1 MVRKEN
7 ESKFIFGTLGLFFGG
22 FILLLSILFLWIG
35 FEINSW
41 GWMGIEVIGT
51 GFDSTLLAIPILII
65 GIIGLTIGLPSFLV
79 SALNLIKSLE
89 KND

>member
-41 GWMGIEVIGT
+41 GWMGIETIGT
-51 GFDSTLLAIPILII
+51 GFDSTLFAIPILII
-65 GIIGLTIGLPSFLV
+65 GIIGLIISLPSFLV
-79 SALNLIKSLE
+79 SVLNLIKSLE